1 MEEESV
7 KAEESGSETPEQFQ
21 RFPPFPPDARVLIE
35 AESLLKGRSVK
46 INEVADVILED
57 PVATLEL
64 LSAANRKFHA
74 NERPAIWSVRTAL
87 FRLGTEQTL
96 LLIDDLL
103 DRATL
108 FSGPLRSEFEHLR
121 LRARRTSLV
130 ARAIANEVAP
140 QIAEECQT
148 AGLVSQ
154 VGYMLALTRF
164 KERYL
169 RILANATPKGLAYKL
184 EQTLKFDLQ
193 KFHLDYLTD
202 RWFPPSLL
210 FVFDKDITCKT
221 ESQAN
226 LRFSIEGA
234 EELLEAIEAGK
245 FDKYKPESDLPP
257 KSALRYLQW
266 SSEGRASLYE
276 TLVEVFGLRAVEI
289 KPQVVDTLA
298 TVSESASMPTPV
310 FFVETKVEFI
320 EAGGEEFERPLTHFS
335 ERNQRVLA
343 SLKDTFLDVEDP
355 RDLIRGILQILTEDG
370 PFIRASIL
378 MFDRDKGAAQVLLPT
393 GGEFE
398 QAGSVPVLDPL
409 SPVATANTQI
419 RSFNAED
426 LLDELAPFGVAAYAL
441 SPVRV
446 DSDKRVALYADCG
459 VSGVVPFE
467 SRRVFRVAIGLL
479 NKVLE
484 GKPLSLGS

>member
-1 MEEESV
+1 MKEESV
-7 KAEESGSETPEQFQ
+7 QVAEQETSEQFQ

-35 AESLLKGRSVK
+35 AQGLLKGRSVR

-103 DRATL
+103 ARATL

-140 QIAEECQT
+140 QLTEECQT

-154 VGYMLALTRF
+154 VGFMLALTRF
-164 KERYL
+164 KDRYL
-169 RILANATPKGLAYKL
+169 QVLSSSTPKGFAYKL
-184 EQTLKFDLQ
+184 EQSLKFDLE
-193 KFHLDYLTD
+193 KFQLDYLTD

-210 FVFDKDITCKT
+210 FVFDKDISCKT

-226 LRFSIEGA
+226 LRFAIEGA

-245 FDKYKPESDLPP
+245 FDKYKPENELPP
-257 KSALRYLQW
+257 KSALRYLSW
-266 SSEGRASLYE
+266 SPEGRESLYKM
-276 TLVEVFGLRAVEI
+276 LVEVFGLRAVEV
-289 KPQVVDTLA
+289 KTQLVPQPTEEALP
-298 TVSESASMPTPV
+298 SAVPPTPV
-310 FFVETKVEFI
+310 FFSETQVEFI
-320 EAGGEEFERPLTHFS
+320 EANSEELERPLTHFS

-343 SLKDTFLDVEDP
+343 SLKDTYRDSENP
-355 RDLIRGILQILTEDG
+355 RDLIRGILRILTDDG
-370 PFIRASIL
+370 PFIRASLL
-378 MFDRDKGAAQVLLPT
+378 MFDRSKGAAQVLLPT

-398 QAGSVPVLDPL
+398 MPNPISVLDPL
-409 SPVATANTQI
+409 SPVATSNTQI

-441 SPVRV
+441 SPLRV
-446 DSDKRVALYADCG
+446 DSDKPVALYADCG
-459 VSGVVPFE
+459 ASGVVPFE
-467 SRRVFRVAIGLL
+467 SRRVFRVAVGLL
-479 NKVLE
+479 NKALE
-484 GKPLSLGS
+484 GRPLALGG